1 MALQKES
8 KNPYYTLGRI
18 VAYREKEGKLTGTS
32 DLVEKILLDIQE
44 GTALKLA
51 NLAQQIQANTR
62 GLEDGKKEEFEALEM
77 EIAKLHDRLEMEE
90 YPERMNPEQLGS
102 FQLGYYHQR
111 SVAK

>member
-44 GTALKLA
+44 GIPEGWRMAKKRNLK
-51 NLAQQIQANTR
+51 R
-62 GLEDGKKEEFEALEM
+62 
-77 EIAKLHDRLEMEE
+77 
-90 YPERMNPEQLGS
+90 
-102 FQLGYYHQR
+102 
-111 SVAK
+111 